1 MARNKRRKR
10 SGNNRAERLARDPL
24 PAREVRTPTEVLFN
38 VLFWGVLLCAVI
50 LLIYKADF
58 TGMSYDEYLSFMR
71 YTKDVYTATHRFDST
86 NNHVLNSIFMHYA
99 KDSFGSYEQFIRIPS
114 LAAGIIFM
122 LAASYIIRKTVRSNI
137 LRIVS
142 LLMVCFSGA
151 YFSYLFMARGYAYA
165 LASFAVYIAVVQFLL
180 THKLSFRYWF
190 PVAIVLS
197 FLNFMAIGSLLS
209 SVLVMIAINGVF
221 ILLYSPRIFKDVSGK
236 LKPAIVMFVS
246 ILCATSAML
255 HLLFRAI
262 YKNLFSLE
270 NNYDLVAITHSW
282 KGWPT
287 LAVHLKSLL
296 MDKIFVTK
304 TGFGKVVLYI
314 SLSVIAISFLFYIYR
329 MLRSFKERKAAA
341 FFADVKLCTFPLAS
355 MFLSVIV
362 LIIYGVFLDRCP
374 GLIRSNILLTP
385 LVILAAIGLLD
396 WFVHAVPEGRY
407 RLSLIVFVAA
417 LIFTVF
423 VRRAPSFISSGR
435 MLMSRPVLTK
445 LAAYD
450 PDKVWNISFS
460 KKLWDYR
467 VGFLYYKQFDRKFNI
482 VPANKCNAYVCNI
495 GEVPEGAILLD
506 NDYFS
511 KSGFSVV
518 LNIKTK

>member
-1 MARNKRRKR
+1 
-10 SGNNRAERLARDPL
+10 
-24 PAREVRTPTEVLFN
+24 
-38 VLFWGVLLCAVI
+38 
-50 LLIYKADF
+50 
-58 TGMSYDEYLSFMR
+58 
-71 YTKDVYTATHRFDST
+71 
-86 NNHVLNSIFMHYA
+86 
-99 KDSFGSYEQFIRIPS
+99 
-114 LAAGIIFM
+114 
-122 LAASYIIRKTVRSNI
+122 
-137 LRIVS
+137 
-142 LLMVCFSGA
+142 
-151 YFSYLFMARGYAYA
+151 
-165 LASFAVYIAVVQFLL
+165 
-180 THKLSFRYWF
+180 
-190 PVAIVLS
+190 
-197 FLNFMAIGSLLS
+197 
-209 SVLVMIAINGVF
+209 
-221 ILLYSPRIFKDVSGK
+221 
-236 LKPAIVMFVS
+236 MFVS
-246 ILCATSAML
+246 ILCATSGML

-270 NNYDLVAITHSW
+270 NNYDLVAITDSW

-287 LAVHLKSLL
+287 LTVHLKSLL

-329 MLRSFKERKAAA
+329 MLRSFKGREAAK
-341 FFADVKLCTFPLAS
+341 FFSNVELFTFPLAS
-355 MFLSVIV
+355 TFLSVIV

-450 PDKVWNISFS
+450 PDKVWNVSFS

-495 GEVPEGAILLD
+495 DEVPEGAILLD

-518 LNIKTK
+518 LNIKAK